1 MTYQYVNVSINKKTG
16 IIEFNYNARLNTLSK
31 VFIEDLI
38 NALDYLNTQDVRCV
52 ILRASKK
59 AKVFSAGHDIRELPN
74 GYRDPLSYDDP
85 LRRITRKIQ
94 KYPKPMIAMVEGSVW
109 GGAFEMI
116 MSCDIITA
124 SNTSQFSM
132 TPVNLG
138 VPYDLVG
145 IHNLIRDAGFH
156 IIKEMI
162 FTAKPISAQRALD
175 VGIINHIAEPN
186 ELEELTLNMANV
198 ISKKAPLAITVIKEE
213 LRVLGEARTMN
224 SDEFERIQGMRRKVY
239 DSADYREGMCA
250 FIEKRE
256 PCFKSL

>member
-1 MTYQYVNVSINKKTG
+1 
-16 IIEFNYNARLNTLSK
+16 
-31 VFIEDLI
+31 
-38 NALDYLNTQDVRCV
+38 
-52 ILRASKK
+52 
-59 AKVFSAGHDIRELPN
+59 
-74 GYRDPLSYDDP
+74 
-85 LRRITRKIQ
+85 
-94 KYPKPMIAMVEGSVW
+94 
-109 GGAFEMI
+109 MI